1 MNSPAPSAPP
11 YDDNPPPYAPHTM
24 NYMVPPAYPRPVL
37 YPPQEVP
44 VVAIAQRPVAVR
56 KEEPACCT
64 ILMAI
69 CCCCVLMEEED
80 NSTRY

>member
-24 NYMVPPAYPRPVL
+24 NYMVPPAYPRPVV
-37 YPPQEVP
+37 YPPQEN
-44 VVAIAQRPVAVR
+44 AIAVAQRPVAVR